1 MDKQESKLKELLG
14 DIVQVGIVVDD
25 MDKVKRGMKTIFGLD
40 PSAES
45 DNVYKKTW
53 YKGDLIDAPVKAAFY
68 NQFNVQLEFL
78 QPVGYTDTIWHDYL
92 NEGYDLG
99 GHSLH

>member
-25 MDKVKRGMKTIFGLD
+25 MNKVKTGMKTIFGLD

-45 DNVYKKTW
+45 DNVYKK
-53 YKGDLIDAPVKAAFY
+53 
-68 NQFNVQLEFL
+68 NMVQRGFDRRSSKSCLL
-78 QPVGYTDTIWHDYL
+78 QSI
-92 NEGYDLG
+92 
-99 GHSLH
+99 

>member
-25 MDKVKRGMKTIFGLD
+25 MNKVKTGMKTIFGLD

-68 NQFNVQLEFL
+68 NQFNVILF
-78 QPVGYTDTIWHDYL
+78 GTIIL
-92 NEGYDLG
+92 MKVMT
-99 GHSLH
+99 

>member
-1 MDKQESKLKELLG
+1 MGLRKVLLWINRRVSWEPLG

-53 YKGDLIDAPVKAAFY
+53 YKGDLIDA
-68 NQFNVQLEFL
+68 Q
-78 QPVGYTDTIWHDYL
+78 
-92 NEGYDLG
+92 
-99 GHSLH
+99 